1 MNNKGFAETH
11 TNIETPNDVDVAEKP
26 LKTLKKRVDI
36 NILKS
41 KRDDVIFKMKLAS
54 KEEVEILNKRI
65 DQLEKKIENFLTTEI
80 EWVPLTT
87 VNLFGEN
94 KDNMIKLLETL
105 DHDDDVQNIF
115 TNAKFE
121 N

>member
-41 KRDDVIFKMKLAS
+41 K
-54 KEEVEILNKRI
+54 
-65 DQLEKKIENFLTTEI
+65 LELSLIHI
-80 EWVPLTT
+80 
-87 VNLFGEN
+87 
-94 KDNMIKLLETL
+94 
-105 DHDDDVQNIF
+105 
-115 TNAKFE
+115 
-121 N
+121 